1 LVPPEQVDQVV
12 VCKPTMCQDC
22 GRPLCGDD
30 PEPYRYQTVEIPP
43 PRAEVTEYQVHRL
56 SCPDCGTVNR
66 GELPVEAAVS
76 QFGVNLSAWI
86 ILLLGV
92 YRLSKRQVVSLL
104 ETTYGIQ
111 MSPGSVVNIQKRA
124 SQALA
129 EPVAAAYEA
138 VKTQAARYIDDTGW
152 KQGDQTH
159 KSYLWVVVTPLVSV
173 FHIVMS
179 RAGQVAK
186 DLLGED
192 SAGAAISD
200 RASSF
205 NWLKGRVWQVCWA
218 HLLRDFQKILERGG
232 ASFVIG
238 ESLRIQTEYLLMC
251 WGRVRDGTLSH
262 DDFLA
267 ELPDIQAA
275 VHQALLDG
283 CACDHPKTAETCRRL
298 LAVEDALWT
307 FATHDDVEPTN
318 NTAERA
324 LRHAVI
330 WRKTSY
336 GTQSE
341 HGSRFVE
348 RILTIVASC
357 RQQDR
362 NPFEFVREA
371 LYAQR
376 HGEPAPTLV
385 ADPLI

>member
-1 LVPPEQVDQVV
+1 LSGE
-12 VCKPTMCQDC
+12 
-22 GRPLCGDD
+22 D
-30 PEPYRYQTVEIPP
+30 PAPYRYQRVEIPP
-43 PRAEVTEYQVHRL
+43 PKADITEYQVHCL
-56 SCPDCGTVNR
+56 TCPNCGSSNR
-66 GELPVEAAVS
+66 GELPHEVAAS

-86 ILLLGV
+86 IILIGV

-138 VKTQAARYIDDTGW
+138 VKTQPTRYIDDTGW
-152 KQGDQTH
+152 KQGDQAR

-192 SAGAAISD
+192 SDGATISD

-205 NWLKGRVWQVCWA
+205 TWLKEHTWQVCWA

-232 ASFVIG
+232 ISFIIG
-238 ESLRIQTEYLLMC
+238 ETLRIQAEYLLMS
-251 WGRVRDGTLSH
+251 WGRVRDGTLAH
-262 DDFLA
+262 DAFLA
-267 ELPDIQAA
+267 ELPHIQAA

-283 CACDHPKTAETCRRL
+283 YACDHPKTAETCRRL

-307 FATHDDVEPTN
+307 FAAYDDVEPTN

-348 RILTIVASC
+348 RILTVVATC

-362 NPFEFVREA
+362 NPFEFVRDA

-376 HGEPAPTLV
+376 HGEPAPALLPN
-385 ADPLI
+385 PLS